1 MLNNIQNG
9 WRPVITKIAIVCG
22 LVYLISVCL
31 PVLASAFS
39 VDSKWTCGTSAEV
52 GEALTNNYEEVI
64 ATGIV
69 GKDDFYMTFWANKG
83 GEWTLVATDK
93 NGDHS
98 CVVVYGKG
106 FRTLQ
111 TKTFI

>member
-31 PVLASAFS
+31 PVLASAFN

-52 GEALTNNYEEVI
+52 GESLSDNNEDVV

-69 GKDDFYMTFWANKG
+69 GQNDFIMTFWANSTG
-83 GEWTLVATDK
+83 DWTLVATGKD
-93 NGDHS
+93 GEHS
-98 CVVVYGKG
+98 CVVVHGKK
-106 FRTLQ
+106 FRTLRS
-111 TKTFI
+111 KTFI